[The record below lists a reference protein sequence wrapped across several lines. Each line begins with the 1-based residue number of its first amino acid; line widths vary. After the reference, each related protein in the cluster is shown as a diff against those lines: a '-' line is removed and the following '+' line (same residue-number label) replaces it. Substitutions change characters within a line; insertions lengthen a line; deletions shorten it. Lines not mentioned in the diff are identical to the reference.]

1 MSFIP
6 PLFTNFGK
14 NADDLLSKKYGNKKE
29 FKVKTLA
36 DGGQLTFES
45 TVNFN
50 DKTGAYNGSLKAS
63 QRSVE
68 YGIGEAELD
77 TTGKAKASF
86 EFTRLFKGL
95 IVKLTGT
102 EKPNAQLDAD
112 YRQENVAVSASLV
125 ASPKP
130 SVVLTDSIVVGVD
143 GVSVG
148 ANVVY
153 DATNQQVVDYNAG
166 VEYEQPSFVATVKTA
181 DRSESVLASYFHKLD
196 TQLAVG
202 GRLGYNLTSGD
213 RTLHL
218 GSTYAFDANTVVKTK
233 FNTDGVVEAAIE
245 QRLANPSLLYG
256 LSTKFDVSAKSTT
269 PQEFGLSLQFSN

>member
-50 DKTGAYNGSLKAS
+50 DKSGAYNGSLKAT

-95 IVKLTGT
+95 IVKLTGN
-102 EKPNAQLDAD
+102 EKPTAQLDAD

-130 SVVLTDSIVVGVD
+130 AVVLNDSIVVGVD